1 MSVHQKIAIPTL
13 SGGVG
18 RQASN
23 KRLPTEAQDLDNVL
37 VTTERSIEKR
47 PPLEWIAG
55 GDIIYSDNSTFA
67 PGSLLFNILDDGS
80 RYVPNQNDDIFF
92 KWISIDQ
99 DNRFL
104 IAINFSLA
112 LGEDGFT
119 DDIKKK
125 FITVWKLNKSRKRM
139 DLQIFDT
146 SSITRSHYNYLTANP
161 DGVKS
166 SEALSF
172 ALFGTALIALNN
184 QVSAGYREGAV
195 KTVLNAYTTI
205 SHDPSL
211 DSSNYTFTIR
221 SNLDNGIFDSFTLQD
236 QSTVPQD
243 VNTTHQGFPFNDF
256 YTGGI
261 QPETFILNLY
271 TDSLRT
277 SLQGVYKLIN
287 FKEPTDKFKLKRDD
301 LELVSGT
308 FPTSEAN
315 FFWEVVTRVPD
326 VRGKGIQ
333 YRVSALPDTKNLVP
347 ISETTLLSSLD
358 VNPTT
363 KLFDGDQAIPRM
375 QLVNN
380 FTGDTLAGNAKDP
393 STAAANDTYFADKFF
408 ISRGSVQYAVELNEF
423 DTTLSAGDVA
433 LQPIPAGASNRAI
446 GLSDLKVTQKL
457 RPLTAFTIA
466 NDSTNGMGSNGSG
479 TINDAGVIVTADGAS
494 AVDET
499 KTIADLKNLIENS
512 GADAT
517 IKIDSSTNRLSI
529 VDDSQENL
537 VLLATGENFNSNQ
550 QGNQNFVESLGLG
563 NSNSKAL
570 RTINKDKD
578 IFNDL
583 FNEDGTKLI
592 PNTGYV
598 NNIRLFTRQVSP
610 MLGTFVDTSSYKI
623 NLATPDRILNLATLN
638 DLARFISDDTKDNT
652 DDERG
657 VYALCYADNNLDVLD
672 STNNSDESVGLQ
684 VLTFKDSTGKEPTDE
699 GFDAK
704 KRTTVFVEDIA
715 NTVTADQATQEV
727 PSANFAALLGIRN
740 LTRDHKLVVE
750 DKNFNISQQTD
761 LGQSVVSFQNVP
773 IPTEEND
780 TIKVNNAEDTLFSLY
795 ENGSLPTNAT
805 FSSLG
810 RGKVYECRERF
821 FDFTPGFYRA
831 VREPDRGNPY
841 YEKVRAESRYSVWD
855 ANTLPIVIDFDSAN
869 QSWKLRTPSW
879 QPRLSGDLTSNPGPS
894 PFIDSTDTNNRIRRR
909 ITAITTWR
917 NRLWFAIDDTI
928 FSSEFGNFF
937 NLFLTDPGTIVD
949 SDVIDVRSSIDKVS
963 KINNMISFYDFL
975 FINTDNDVQ
984 FELQGSENQITP
996 FTAELSPTTFYSTDP
1011 IAKPQLLGSQIYFF
1025 APQKVYLYY
1034 STANKNVITQAI
1046 ETSAHCGGYL
1056 PTNYGSITRAPAQ
1069 DLIAM
1074 VDADAPNNLYFYVNK
1089 FTGDKIQQN
1098 ALYRYI
1104 FDENLQVDA
1113 MESFDNFIYMVAT
1126 RPYTDQDGNVTR
1138 QFFIHRTFLE
1148 EADINQP
1155 RLDNLM
1161 LVAPDGTGDDATI
1174 SYDAATNKTTFILP
1188 MQDPNIDTAVF
1199 SENLFR
1205 ESGNNNVQFQSPEV
1219 TVSEL
1224 TPGQRTRVIIDGNFN
1239 DVVTTIDNQ
1248 GSINDEIVIQETQ
1261 GLINDNFIGSS
1272 EDQGFLLAPI
1282 DGGSVGVLFGSKY
1295 DMNVELSTQFIR
1307 DNEMNAVDGVLNLR
1321 TISTRY
1327 SDTGIYSIKVQR
1339 KGEENFASI
1348 TTKRNPFYKNVLNSK
1363 TTLDQVVPI
1372 DAEGE
1377 FIAKVFGD
1385 SERMKVFI
1393 TSDHYTPCNI
1403 THIEFKGVFKQTYRS
1418 GQN

>member
-13 SGGVG
+13 AGGVG

-37 VTTERSIEKR
+37 VTTERSVEKR

-55 GDIIYSDNSTFA
+55 ADINYGDNTTYA
-67 PGSLLFNILDDGS
+67 PGSLLFNILEDGS

-99 DNRFL
+99 ENRFL
-104 IAINFSLA
+104 IAINFSLQ
-112 LGEDGFT
+112 LGNSGFT

-125 FITVWKLNKSRKRM
+125 FITVWKLNKTSKRM
-139 DLQIFDT
+139 DLQSFDNT
-146 SSITRSHYNYLTANP
+146 TITRAHFEYLTANP

-166 SEALSF
+166 DKALSF
-172 ALFGTALIALNN
+172 ALFGTALVALNN
-184 QVSAGYREGAV
+184 QVSAGYREGAQ
-195 KTVLNAYTTI
+195 KTVLNSYKTNNPAT
-205 SHDPSL
+205 SL
-211 DSSNYTFTIR
+211 NSSNYNFTLKT
-221 SNLDNGIFDSFTLQD
+221 NFKDNIFESFTLQNFD
-236 QSTVPQD
+236 GDD
-243 VNTTHQGFPFNDF
+243 VLITHQGFPFNDANPNGLIPEIF
-256 YTGGI
+256 VISAYT
-261 QPETFILNLY
+261 NS
-271 TDSLRT
+271 DRT
-277 SLQGVYKLIN
+277 SLQGVYKLVN
-287 FKEPTDKFKLKRDD
+287 FKEPSDRFNLKRDD

-308 FPTSEAN
+308 FPTSDAN
-315 FFWEVVTRVPD
+315 LYWD
-326 VRGKGIQ
+326 VEIRRRDNKGKPIQ
-333 YRVSALPDTKNLVP
+333 YRVAALPDTKNLVP
-347 ISETTLLSSLD
+347 ISETTPLASLD

-363 KLFDGDQAIPRM
+363 TLYDGDQDIPRM
-375 QLVNN
+375 QLINN
-380 FTGDTLAGNAKDP
+380 FTNDSLSGNAKDP
-393 STAAANDTYFADKFF
+393 SSASTNDAYFADKFF

-423 DTTLSAGDVA
+423 DNTKTPGDTV
-433 LQPIPAGASNRAI
+433 LHPIFFGSNQSI
-446 GLSDLKVTQKL
+446 DLSDLKVTQKL
-457 RPLTAFTIA
+457 RPLTAFSIV
-466 NDSTNGMGSNGSG
+466 NPNGISISGG
-479 TINDAGVIVTADGAS
+479 TITDAGTIVTEDS
-494 AVDET
+494 AVDNT
-499 KTIADLKNLIENS
+499 KTLKDLKDIIENS

-517 IKIDSSTNRLSI
+517 LKIDSGTNRLSI

-537 VLLATGENFNSNQ
+537 TLLATGENFNSNQ

-563 NSNSKAL
+563 NSNSKSL
-570 RTINKDKD
+570 RTINSTTKLYSE
-578 IFNDL
+578 L
-583 FNEDGTKLI
+583 FNEDGTLLI
-592 PNTGYV
+592 PNENYV
-598 NNIRLFTRQVSP
+598 NNIRLFTRQVNP
-610 MLGTFVDTSSYKI
+610 GTGVFVDTSSFNI
-623 NLATPDRILNLATLN
+623 DLSQLAAQATPTLA
-638 DLARFISDDTKDNT
+638 DLAGKIHDQTG
-652 DDERG
+652 EEY
-657 VYALCYADNNLDVLD
+657 VLCFADNNLEVAPG
-672 STNNSDESVGLQ
+672 NNSDQSVGLQ
-684 VLTFKDSTGKEPTDE
+684 ILTKNDVNGNAPDSEN
-699 GFDAK
+699 FDAK
-704 KRTTVFVEDIA
+704 KRSTVFVVDSA
-715 NTVTADQATQEV
+715 NVVSTEQDTQEV
-727 PSANFAALLGIRN
+727 SSANFASLLGIRN
-740 LTRDHKLVVE
+740 VTRDHKLVVE
-750 DKNFNISQQTD
+750 DKNFNLSQQTD

-773 IPTEEND
+773 IPTETND

-795 ENGSLPTNAT
+795 EIGPLSTNAT

-831 VREPDRGNPY
+831 VKEPDKGNPY
-841 YEKVRAESRYSVWD
+841 YERVRAESQYSVWD
-855 ANTLPIVIDFDSAN
+855 ENTLPIVIDFNSAN
-869 QSWKLRTPSW
+869 QVWSLRTPAW
-879 QPRLSGDLTSNPGPS
+879 QPRQSGDMTNNPGPS
-894 PFIDSTDTNNRIRRR
+894 PFIDGSDSNKRIRRR

-917 NRLWFAIDDTI
+917 NRLWFAVDDTI

-1011 IAKPQLLGSQIYFF
+1011 IARPQLLGSQIYFF

-1098 ALYRYI
+1098 ALYRYV

-1113 MESFDNFIYMVAT
+1113 MESFDNYIYMVAT
-1126 RPYTDQDGNVTR
+1126 RPYTDQNGNITR
-1138 QFFIHRTFLE
+1138 QFFVHRTFLE
-1148 EADINQP
+1148 EADVNQP

-1161 LVAPDGTGDDATI
+1161 LIAPDGEGDDATI
-1174 SYDAATNKTTFILP
+1174 SYDEDTNKTTFILP
-1188 MQDPNIDTAVF
+1188 MQDPSIDTAVF
-1199 SENLFR
+1199 SANLFR
-1205 ESGNNNVQFQSPEV
+1205 ETGNNNVQFQSPKIS
-1219 TVSEL
+1219 VSEL
-1224 TPGQRTRVIIDGNFN
+1224 SPGQRTRVIIDGNFN
-1239 DVVTTIDNQ
+1239 DVITTIDNQ
-1248 GSINDEIVIQETQ
+1248 GSINDEIVTQESQ
-1261 GLINDNFIGSS
+1261 GLINDNFIGDS

-1282 DGGSVGVLFGSKY
+1282 DGGSVGVLFGTKY
-1295 DMNVELSTQFIR
+1295 NMNVELSTQFIR
-1307 DNEMNAVDGVLNLR
+1307 DGEMNVVDGVLNLR

-1327 SDTGIYSIKVQR
+1327 SDTGIYNIKVQR
-1339 KGEENFASI
+1339 RGEENFTSI
-1348 TTKRNPFYKNVLNSK
+1348 TTKRNPFYKNVLNNK

-1372 DAEGE
+1372 DVEGE

-1385 SERMKVFI
+1385 SERMRVFI

>member
-13 SGGVG
+13 AGGVG

-23 KRLPTEAQDLDNVL
+23 KRLPTEAQDLDNAL
-37 VTTERSIEKR
+37 VTTERSVEKR

-55 GDIIYSDNSTFA
+55 ADINYGDNTTYA
-67 PGSLLFNILDDGS
+67 PGSLLFNTLDDGS

-104 IAINFSLA
+104 IAINFSLS
-112 LGEDGFT
+112 LGSGGFT

-125 FITVWKLNKSRKRM
+125 FITVWKLNKTNKRM
-139 DLQIFDT
+139 DLQTFDID
-146 SSITRSHYNYLTANP
+146 SITRSHYNYLTANP
-161 DGVKS
+161 DSVKS
-166 SEALSF
+166 SQALSF

-195 KTVLNAYTTI
+195 KSVLNSYKTI
-205 SHDPSL
+205 TKDPAWHSG
-211 DSSNYTFTIR
+211 NYTFTIK

-243 VNTTHQGFPFNDF
+243 VLTTHQGFPANDANL
-256 YTGGI
+256 GGL
-261 QPETFILNLY
+261 QPEVFVLNLY
-271 TDSLRT
+271 TNSLRT
-277 SLQGVYKLIN
+277 SLQGVFKLIN
-287 FKEPTDKFKLKRDD
+287 FKEPTDLFKLKRDD
-301 LELVSGT
+301 LELISGS
-308 FPTSEAN
+308 FPTVEDN
-315 FFWEVVTRVPD
+315 YYWEVEVRVPD
-326 VRGKGIQ
+326 VRGKAVQ

-347 ISETTLLSSLD
+347 ISETTTLASLD
-358 VNPTT
+358 TNPTT
-363 KLFDGDQAIPRM
+363 TLFDGDQTIPRM

-380 FTGDTLAGNAKDP
+380 FTGDTLSGNAKDP

-423 DTTLSAGDVA
+423 DTTLSAGDAA
-433 LQPIPAGASNRAI
+433 LQPVAASQSDVSVT
-446 GLSDLKVTQKL
+446 LSDLKVTQKL
-457 RPLTAFTIA
+457 RPLTAFSIVGSTGGVGV
-466 NDSTNGMGSNGSG
+466 NTNGDST
-479 TINDAGVIVTADGAS
+479 VTAAGDIVVADS

-499 KTIADLKNLIENS
+499 KTIKDLKDLIENS

-517 IKIDSSTNRLSI
+517 LKIDSGTNRLSI

-537 VLLATGENFNSNQ
+537 TLLATGENFNSNQ

-570 RTINKDKD
+570 RTINKDKN
-578 IFNDL
+578 IFTDL
-583 FNEDGTKLI
+583 FNEDGTNLI
-592 PNTGYV
+592 PDITYV
-598 NNIRLFTRQVSP
+598 NDIRIFTRQVSP
-610 MLGTFVDTSSYKI
+610 QIGTFVDTSSYKI
-623 NLATPDRILNLATLN
+623 TFNITDQTTTLN
-638 DLARFISDDTKDNT
+638 QLAAAISEETKENVDDS
-652 DDERG
+652 RG
-657 VYALCYADNNLDVLD
+657 VYALCYADNNLDVLN
-672 STNNSDESVGLQ
+672 STNNSDQSVGLQ
-684 VLTFKDSTGKEPTDE
+684 ILTFKDSTGKEPTDE

-773 IPTEEND
+773 IPTEKND
-780 TIKVNNAEDTLFSLY
+780 TIKVNNAEDALFSLY

-841 YEKVRAESRYSVWD
+841 YEKVKAESRYSVWD

-879 QPRLSGDLTSNPGPS
+879 QPRLSGDLTNNPGPS
-894 PFIDSTDTNNRIRRR
+894 PFIDGSNANNRIRRR

-1011 IAKPQLLGSQIYFF
+1011 IARPQLLGSQIYFF

-1104 FDENLQVDA
+1104 FDENLHVDA
-1113 MESFDNFIYMVAT
+1113 MESFDNYIYMVAT
-1126 RPYTDQDGNVTR
+1126 RPYTDQSGNITR
-1138 QFFIHRTFLE
+1138 QFFVHRTFLE

-1161 LVAPDGTGDDATI
+1161 LIAPDGTGDDATI
-1174 SYDAATNKTTFILP
+1174 SYDEDTNKTTFILP

-1205 ESGNNNVQFQSPEV
+1205 ESGNNNVQFQSPV
-1219 TVSEL
+1219 IAVSEL
-1224 TPGQRTRVIIDGNFN
+1224 SPGQRTRVIIDGNFN

-1248 GSINDEIVIQETQ
+1248 GSINDEIVTTEAQ
-1261 GLINDNFIGSS
+1261 GLINDNFIGNA

-1282 DGGSVGVLFGSKY
+1282 DGGSIGVLFGTKY
-1295 DMNVELSTQFIR
+1295 NMNVELSTQFIR
-1307 DNEMNAVDGVLNLR
+1307 DGEMNVVDGVLNLR
-1321 TISTRY
+1321 TLSTRY
-1327 SDTGIYSIKVQR
+1327 SDTGIYNIKVQR

-1348 TTKRNPFYKNVLNSK
+1348 TTKRNPFYKNVLNNK